1 MIEAP
6 LYSATGEKR
15 KQAFAL
21 PAEYFDGTVNQAVLH
36 QSVRAY
42 RNNQRQGTH
51 QTKTRAMVSG
61 GSEKPWR
68 QKGTGRARQGT
79 IRAAQWRGGGVV
91 FGPSPRDYTTPVP
104 RKVRHLARRSALNA
118 RAAEGAIAIVEGWEF
133 ESPKTADFVTLLERW
148 GAADRKVL
156 ALTNGLNRPVY
167 LSARNLQTVEVM
179 PYAEATAYHLL
190 WADVVVVEQ
199 AALPTGGEVV
209 EASAK
214 PASPKKAVKKKS
226 TAKATGKAA
235 KRASAKKKKTTAKR
249 TTAKTKTVK
258 KTTAK
263 KAAKKTGAT
272 KKKKKKGSS

>member
-6 LYSATGEKR
+6 LYSAAGEKR
-15 KQAFAL
+15 QKAFAL
-21 PAEYFDGTVNQAVLH
+21 PGEYFDGEVNQAVLH

-61 GSEKPWR
+61 GGAKPWK

-91 FGPSPRDYTTPVP
+91 FGPSPRDYTTTVP

-118 RAAEGAIAIVEGWEF
+118 RAAEGALAVVEGWKF
-133 ESPKTADFVTLLERW
+133 ESPKTADFVALLERW
-148 GAADRKVL
+148 GASDQKVL
-156 ALTNGLNRPVY
+156 ALTNGPNRPVY
-167 LSARNLQTVEVM
+167 LSARNLQRVQVL

-199 AALPTGGEVV
+199 AALPAGGEVV

-214 PASPKKAVKKKS
+214 PAKPKKKTVKKK
-226 TAKATGKAA
+226 TPAKAAGKAV
-235 KRASAKKKKTTAKR
+235 KRASAKKKTTAKR
-249 TTAKTKTVK
+249 TTAKAKTAK
-258 KTTAK
+258 KTTTK
-263 KAAKKTGAT
+263 KAAKKTGA
-272 KKKKKKGSS
+272 KKKKGSS

>member
-15 KQAFAL
+15 QKAFAL
-21 PAEYFDGTVNQAVLH
+21 PADYFDGKVNQAALH

-51 QTKTRAMVSG
+51 QTKSRSMVSG

-91 FGPSPRDYTTPVP
+91 FGPSPRDYTTRVP

-118 RAAEGAIAIVEGWEF
+118 RAAEGALAVVEGWEF
-133 ESPKTADFVTLLERW
+133 ESPKTADFVALLERW
-148 GAADRKVL
+148 GASDRKVL
-156 ALTNGLNRPVY
+156 ALTHGMNRPLH
-167 LSARNLQTVEVM
+167 LSARNLQLVEVM
-179 PYAEATAYHLL
+179 PYSEATAYHVL
-190 WADVVVVEQ
+190 WADMVVVEQ
-199 AALPTGGEVV
+199 AALPAGGELV
-209 EASAK
+209 ETSAK
-214 PASPKKAVKKKS
+214 PTPRKKAVKKR
-226 TAKATGKAA
+226 TTTKAAGKAA
-235 KRASAKKKKTTAKR
+235 KRATTKKKTTAKR
-249 TTAKTKTVK
+249 TTATAKTVK

-263 KAAKKTGAT
+263 KATKKTAA
-272 KKKKKKGSS
+272 KKKKGSS

>member
-6 LYSATGEKR
+6 LYSAAGEKR
-15 KQAFAL
+15 QKAFGL
-21 PAEYFDGTVNQAVLH
+21 PAEYFDGKVNQAVLH
-36 QSVRAY
+36 QSVRAF
-42 RNNQRQGTH
+42 RNNQRQGTA

-61 GSEKPWR
+61 GGAKPWR

-91 FGPSPRDYTTPVP
+91 FGPSPRDYTTVVP

-118 RAAEGAIAIVEGWEF
+118 RAAEGALAVVEGWEF
-133 ESPKTADFVTLLERW
+133 ESPKTADFVALLERW
-148 GAADRKVL
+148 GASDGKVL

-167 LSARNLQTVEVM
+167 LSARNLQKVEVM
-179 PYAEATAYHLL
+179 PFAEATAYHVL

-199 AALPTGGEVV
+199 AALPAGGEVV

-214 PASPKKAVKKKS
+214 PAARKKTVKKKT
-226 TAKATGKAA
+226 TAKAAGKAA
-235 KRASAKKKKTTAKR
+235 KRASAKKKKSTVKR
-249 TTAKTKTVK
+249 TTAKAKTVK

-263 KAAKKTGAT
+263 KAAKKTVA

>member
-6 LYSATGEKR
+6 LYSAAGAKR
-15 KQAFAL
+15 QKAFAL
-21 PAEYFDGTVNQAVLH
+21 PAEYFDGKVNQAVLH
-36 QSVRAY
+36 QSVRAF

-51 QTKTRAMVSG
+51 QTKTRSMVSG
-61 GSEKPWR
+61 GTEKPWR

-91 FGPSPRDYTTPVP
+91 FGPSPRDYTTVVP
-104 RKVRHLARRSALNA
+104 RKVRHLACRSALNA
-118 RAAEGAIAIVEGWEF
+118 RATEGALTVVEGWEL
-133 ESPKTADFVTLLERW
+133 ESPKTADFVALLKCW
-148 GAADRKVL
+148 GASDRKVL

-167 LSARNLQTVEVM
+167 LSARNLQAVEVM
-179 PYAEATAYHLL
+179 PYAEATAYHVL

-199 AALPTGGEVV
+199 AALPAGGEVV

-214 PASPKKAVKKKS
+214 PATRKKTVKKT
-226 TAKATGKAA
+226 TAKPAGKAA

-249 TTAKTKTVK
+249 TTAKAKTVK

-263 KAAKKTGAT
+263 KAAKKTAA